1 MYVNKS
7 GNNEGKKRHIRP
19 ETPKHAITALNSGN
33 ITSLPSLSL
42 LQCVACLFLQAS
54 EEMWT
59 TSEVPFLHLAKFSL
73 SVRIIFDS
81 LHHIKNLFKNTK
93 LICYTKIYFVLCVLL
108 YQHKI
113 NFFL

>member
-59 TSEVPFLHLAKFSL
+59 RLFLDDYVCK
-73 SVRIIFDS
+73 
-81 LHHIKNLFKNTK
+81 
-93 LICYTKIYFVLCVLL
+93 
-108 YQHKI
+108 
-113 NFFL
+113 